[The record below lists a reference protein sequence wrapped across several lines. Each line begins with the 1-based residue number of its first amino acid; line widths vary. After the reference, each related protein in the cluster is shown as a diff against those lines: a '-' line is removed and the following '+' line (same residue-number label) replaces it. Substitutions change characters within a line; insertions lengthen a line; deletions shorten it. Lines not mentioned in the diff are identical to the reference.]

1 MPRARAMPDDA
12 RQSLYAP
19 ADLSRR
25 QRYALLTTLIV
36 PRPIGWISTR
46 SPDGV
51 PNLAPFSYFNAL
63 SAAPPLVGASIA
75 NRPGGPK
82 DTLANIRD
90 MGGFCV
96 NVVTDRHLEAMV
108 RTAGDYPPE
117 VDEFDVAGLAMAEAD
132 TVDAPFVADCP
143 AVLECHL
150 FREVDLGDAPN
161 TLVIGQVTMVRL
173 DDTLLEDRE
182 RLLVDPETLRPVGR
196 LGAER
201 YTLLGEVRHLPRP
214 RMPSPDG

>member
-1 MPRARAMPDDA
+1 MADDE
-12 RQSLYAP
+12 RHTLHDP

-25 QRYALLTTLIV
+25 QCYALLTTLVV

-46 SPDGV
+46 SARGV
-51 PNLAPFSYFNAL
+51 LNLAPFSYFNAL

-75 NRPGGPK
+75 RRRRGPK

-90 MGGFCV
+90 SGGFCV
-96 NVVTDRHLEAMV
+96 NVVTERHLEAMV
-108 RTAGDYPPE
+108 QTAGDYGPD
-117 VDEFDVAGLAMAEAD
+117 VNEFDVAGLAMAEAD

-143 AVLECHL
+143 AVLECRL

-161 TLVIGQVTMVRL
+161 TLVIGEVTMVRL
-173 DDTLLEDRE
+173 HDTLLEDPE
-182 RLLVDPETLRPVGR
+182 RLLVDPQALRPVGR

-201 YTLLGEVRHLPRP
+201 YTTLGEVRHVPRP
-214 RMPSPDG
+214 RIPLPEDG